1 MNENSQKNNDR
12 PTNSGN
18 SKNVKKIRELW
29 FFGKYNRK
37 PTRKLSSV

>member
-1 MNENSQKNNDR
+1 MNENSQKIMTDLLTQEIR
-12 PTNSGN
+12 KTL
-18 SKNVKKIRELW
+18 KKIRELW